1 MRITIKNTINGDVQ
15 TKELIV
21 KVQYDKTKP
30 IVKHEKD
37 EFGRN
42 VFTIW
47 QERKTTVSVQ
57 KYDPNKTASRTV
69 YVGTT
74 TCDYHDAKN
83 YSKKLGKQI
92 AWLNCINEL
101 VENNVVNGDEADALE
116 AIELDATA
124 FELDMEKKELKRVL

>member
-37 EFGRN
+37 EYGRN
-42 VFTIW
+42 IFTIW

-57 KYDPNKTASRTV
+57 KYDPDKTASRTV

-74 TCDYHDAKN
+74 TCDYHDAKR
-83 YSKKLGKQI
+83 YSKKLGKHL

-101 VENNVVNGDEADALE
+101 VENNVVTGDEADALE

>member
-21 KVQYDKTKP
+21 KVQYDNTKP

-74 TCDYHDAKN
+74 TCDYHDAKHN
-83 YSKKLGKQI
+83 SKKLGKQI

-124 FELDMEKKELKRVL
+124 FELDMEKKELKRIL